1 MTRTGGPSN
10 GKKKNPDNKKPL
22 SSISAGAHQPTGAVL
37 KAIIKGKD
45 ISATAGGADATV
57 KENLTVRFECTCQTQ
72 ASAGFSIFLG

>member
-1 MTRTGGPSN
+1 MTRAGGPSN

-45 ISATAGGADATV
+45 ISATAGGSDATV
-57 KENLTVRFECTCQTQ
+57 KENLTVRIERTRQTQ
-72 ASAGFSIFLG
+72 APAGVPIFLG